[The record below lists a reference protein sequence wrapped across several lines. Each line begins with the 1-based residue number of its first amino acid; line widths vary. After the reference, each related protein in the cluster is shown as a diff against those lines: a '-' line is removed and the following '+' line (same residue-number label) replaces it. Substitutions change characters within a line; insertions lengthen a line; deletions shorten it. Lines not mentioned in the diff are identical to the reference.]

1 MVEVVKIEE
10 EDGTAVAGAQEERGA
25 KKLGSHEEQ
34 ITSGKVKKTRRK
46 LTVSDPQCKRACVDC
61 TKRCARVHGRAA
73 SSSSDKAP
81 LATPPSFF
89 KVMMGHFSEN
99 MEIPPPF
106 AKTIADLAGSYVYLE
121 DAFGLRW
128 RVRLCCSLDN
138 GRLSF
143 GHGWKN
149 FVLDHAVA
157 VGEFLVFRHIAKS
170 VFAVQ
175 IFAKS
180 ACERLYLCE
189 KNKRQSRKRKPKT
202 SLIGD
207 GMMKASKK
215 ITVGKDKCSKK
226 KQRTECDL
234 LDEGQVQYD
243 QDQENVADAYTEIEK
258 CEGSSFLTG
267 AELST
272 PLAMMDI
279 DDEITDDVFLT
290 ADAYEF
296 ETDFCNRYPEA
307 ISVETGMEHLVVA
320 HGQTTGFSCA
330 EPSSW
335 NCESSVGVCL
345 ENEEMADLPAASTDG
360 DNDPEHAIDI
370 HASPGNELPTFRAD
384 KSSRD
389 TNAQATSTELVVD
402 TFKKD
407 GDNSLSPPGGGNQ
420 NPVERKQAT
429 HIHEALVP
437 EAASAKQDINQQL
450 QDDPG
455 QNAAEIMPGDPNPG
469 ELSELKQGNPT
480 GDPAETGKNLEGLC
494 SKTNNRKFCVAV
506 PPPDQTWLELPCR
519 LPVLPRRKK
528 HGRKV
533 LVVEDPCTRRWP
545 VLYLCTPSF
554 SGLVTGWADVHAENG
569 LHEGDTC
576 ELELHG
582 SNSNLALR
590 VHVPGSQ

>member
-1 MVEVVKIEE
+1 MVDMVELIKIEQ

-25 KKLGSHEEQ
+25 EKLGSHKEQ

-46 LTVSDPQCKRACVDC
+46 QSVSDQQWKRACMDC

-81 LATPPSFF
+81 PATPPSFF

-106 AKTIADLAGSYVYLE
+106 AKTIADLAGSYFYLE

-128 RVRLCCSLDN
+128 RVRLCCSLDS

-143 GHGWKN
+143 GQGWKN

-157 VGEFLVFRHIAKS
+157 VGEFLVFTHIAKS

-189 KNKRQSRKRKPKT
+189 KNKRQSRKRKPKEKT
-202 SLIGD
+202 SLTGD
-207 GMMKASKK
+207 GTVRASKK
-215 ITVGKDKCSKK
+215 STVGKDKCGKK
-226 KQRTECDL
+226 KQRTDSDL
-234 LDEGQVQYD
+234 LDEDQAHDD
-243 QDQENVADAYTEIEK
+243 QDQENVADAYTESEK

-272 PLAMMDI
+272 PLAMMNI
-279 DDEITDDVFLT
+279 DDEITDDIFLT
-290 ADAYEF
+290 ADAYQF
-296 ETDFCNRYPEA
+296 EADLCNQDTEA
-307 ISVETGMEHLVVA
+307 FSVETGMNHLAVA
-320 HGQTTGFSCA
+320 HGQTSGFSCA

-345 ENEEMADLPAASTDG
+345 ENKEIAGLPVTSTDA
-360 DNDPEHAIDI
+360 DNDPDNKE
-370 HASPGNELPTFRAD
+370 SPGNELSTFRAD
-384 KSSRD
+384 KSSCD
-389 TNAQATSTELVVD
+389 VDAQVPPSELVVE

-407 GDNSLSPPGGGNQ
+407 GEYSLSPPGDNH
-420 NPVERKQAT
+420 NPVERRQ
-429 HIHEALVP
+429 
-437 EAASAKQDINQQL
+437 EAASAKQDIEQQM
-450 QDDPG
+450 QEDPG
-455 QNAAEIMPGDPNPG
+455 HNVAEIMPGDTNPG
-469 ELSELKQGNPT
+469 ELSELNQ
-480 GDPAETGKNLEGLC
+480 GDPAQTGKNLVLKSEC
-494 SKTNNRKFCVAV
+494 PKTNNRKFCVAV
-506 PPPDQTWLELPCR
+506 PPPDQTWLEFPCR

-533 LVVEDPCTRRWP
+533 LVVEDPCTRHWP

-569 LHEGDTC
+569 LNEGDTC
-576 ELELHG
+576 ELELHS

-590 VHVPGSQ
+590 VRVPGSQ

>member
-1 MVEVVKIEE
+1 MVEAIKIEQ

-25 KKLGSHEEQ
+25 EKLGSLEEQ

-46 LTVSDPQCKRACVDC
+46 QSVSDQEWKRACVDC
-61 TKRCARVHGRAA
+61 AKRCARVHGRVA

-81 LATPPSFF
+81 PATPPSFF

-106 AKTIADLAGSYVYLE
+106 AKTMADLASSYVYLE

-149 FVLDHAVA
+149 FVLDHAVG

-189 KNKRQSRKRKPKT
+189 KNKRQSRKRKPKEKT
-202 SLIGD
+202 SSIGD
-207 GMMKASKK
+207 GTAKASKMS
-215 ITVGKDKCSKK
+215 TMGKDKRSKK
-226 KQRTECDL
+226 KQRTDCDL
-234 LDEGQVQYD
+234 LNED
-243 QDQENVADAYTEIEK
+243 QAQDDQENVADAYAESEK
-258 CEGSSFLTG
+258 CEGSSFLTV

-296 ETDFCNRYPEA
+296 ETDICNRDPEA
-307 ISVETGMEHLVVA
+307 FSVETGMEHLVVA
-320 HGQTTGFSCA
+320 HGQTSGFSCA
-330 EPSSW
+330 ELSSW
-335 NCESSVGVCL
+335 NCESSEGVCL
-345 ENEEMADLPAASTDG
+345 ESKEMAGLPVTSYDA

-370 HASPGNELPTFRAD
+370 HASAGNELQTFRVD
-384 KSSRD
+384 KSSHD
-389 TNAQATSTELVVD
+389 IDPQVPSAELVED

-407 GDNSLSPPGGGNQ
+407 GDNFVSPPGSNQ
-420 NPVERKQAT
+420 SYQTHVERK
-429 HIHEALVP
+429 
-437 EAASAKQDINQQL
+437 
-450 QDDPG
+450 
-455 QNAAEIMPGDPNPG
+455 
-469 ELSELKQGNPT
+469 
-480 GDPAETGKNLEGLC
+480 EG
-494 SKTNNRKFCVAV
+494 
-506 PPPDQTWLELPCR
+506 
-519 LPVLPRRKK
+519 
-528 HGRKV
+528 
-533 LVVEDPCTRRWP
+533 
-545 VLYLCTPSF
+545 
-554 SGLVTGWADVHAENG
+554 
-569 LHEGDTC
+569 
-576 ELELHG
+576 
-582 SNSNLALR
+582 
-590 VHVPGSQ
+590 